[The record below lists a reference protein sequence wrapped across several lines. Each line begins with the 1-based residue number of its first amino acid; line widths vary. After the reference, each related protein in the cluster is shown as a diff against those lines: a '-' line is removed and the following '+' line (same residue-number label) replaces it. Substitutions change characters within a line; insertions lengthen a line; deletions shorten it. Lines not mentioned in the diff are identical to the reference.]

1 LILASGGNSYGS
13 CGCSWKR
20 PTVCSENK
28 TLEARIASVIYGLSV
43 QKFGHLLEFRCI
55 DCLRSK
61 AFRFPMI
68 RELGPTLRI
77 YCETHPENFGEWGSE
92 AEMERDKRE
101 LASRI
106 GLL

>member
-1 LILASGGNSYGS
+1 LILAYGGDCCGN

-20 PTVCSENK
+20 PTFCSEK
-28 TLEARIASVIYGLSV
+28 IVEARIASVIYGLSV
-43 QKFGHLLEFRCI
+43 QKFGHLLEFRCV
-55 DCLRSK
+55 DCMRSN

-68 RELGPTLRI
+68 RKSQPTLRI
-77 YCETHPENFGEWGSE
+77 YCETHPENFGQWASE
-92 AEMERDKRE
+92 AEMEKDKRE

>member
-1 LILASGGNSYGS
+1 LILAYGGDCCGN

-20 PTVCSENK
+20 PTFCSEK
-28 TLEARIASVIYGLSV
+28 IVEARIASVIYGLSV

-55 DCLRSK
+55 ECMRSK

-68 RELGPTLRI
+68 RESEPTLRI
-77 YCETHPENFGEWGSE
+77 YCETHPENFGQWASE
-92 AEMERDKRE
+92 AEMEKDKRE